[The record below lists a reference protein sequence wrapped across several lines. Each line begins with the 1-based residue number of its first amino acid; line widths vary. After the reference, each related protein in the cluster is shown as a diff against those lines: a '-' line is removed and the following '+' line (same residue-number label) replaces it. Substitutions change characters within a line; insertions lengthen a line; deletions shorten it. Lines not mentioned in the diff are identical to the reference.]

1 MANIQDELM
10 KTQVLSG
17 LLEQMFGKHIHL
29 FKKNPGMIS
38 DL

>member
-1 MANIQDELM
+1 M

-29 FKKNPGMIS
+29 LKKKSWYDLRPVDDIS
-38 DL
+38 LD